1 MIQTSCTKLVAFEA
15 VGAILVISFLITPA
29 ASAYLISKNLKTM
42 IIISVIYSIINSILG
57 FVFAMYYNLSMSGM
71 TATIA
76 GITFLLTF
84 LFNRNGLLMKIF
96 MRKKKHIEFKKDTF
110 LMHVGNHESEI
121 NSKEE
126 LGLSTIDKHLSWKK
140 EDIEKYS
147 QILIGENKI
156 RIEDGIY
163 KLTEKGKVLYISLLK
178 DYGLWGKKWT
188 L

>member
-76 GITFLLTF
+76 GITFFLTF
-84 LFNRNGLLMKIF
+84 LFNKNGLLMKIL
-96 MRKKKHIEFKKDTF
+96 MRNKKHIEFKKDTF

-121 NSKEE
+121 NSNEE
-126 LGLSTIDKHLSWKK
+126 LGLTTIDKHLYWKK